1 MPVSNGAYIGEIL
14 GLQLTGYLVNWYGNK
29 KVMTGATVLMIAFVS
44 SGDHS
49 RRCAETIIRSSSHSS
64 ERPYLCSLS
73 VSNSAVFRGV
83 YTKQ

>member
-49 RRCAETIIRSSSHSS
+49 RICAETIVRSSSRSL

-73 VSNSAVFRGV
+73 VRYPAAFRGV